1 MRRHG
6 PGSGLHAGL
15 NAGGSHLAV
24 ARRTLPRV
32 EGGSIDIDLLAASL
46 RADAADT
53 GAFVEGLATK
63 LEEVL
68 PGRVSVKRA
77 RSGLFGPK
85 LVKEI
90 AVEAGDE
97 RLELARVAGNAI
109 EWRRA
114 RQSGGIVLKRETLD
128 SEEWMAALSG
138 AMSAEAQRSEQTR
151 QALERL
157 LTD

>member
-1 MRRHG
+1 M
-6 PGSGLHAGL
+6 
-15 NAGGSHLAV
+15 
-24 ARRTLPRV
+24 
-32 EGGSIDIDLLAASL
+32 EGGAVDIDLLAASL

-53 GAFVEGLATK
+53 GGFVEGLAAK
-63 LEEVL
+63 LEEAL

-85 LVKEI
+85 HVKEI
-90 AVEAGDE
+90 AVDAGDE
-97 RLELARVAGNAI
+97 RLELARGATDTI

-128 SEEWMAALSG
+128 SDTWIAALSS
-138 AMSAEAQRSEQTR
+138 AMAAEAQRSEQTR

-157 LTD
+157 LTN

>member
-1 MRRHG
+1 M
-6 PGSGLHAGL
+6 
-15 NAGGSHLAV
+15 
-24 ARRTLPRV
+24 
-32 EGGSIDIDLLAASL
+32 EGGAVDIDLLAASL

-53 GAFVEGLATK
+53 GGFVEGLAAK
-63 LEEVL
+63 LEEAL

-85 LVKEI
+85 HVKEI
-90 AVEAGDE
+90 AVDAGDE
-97 RLELARVAGNAI
+97 RLELARGATDTI

-128 SEEWMAALSG
+128 SEAWIVALSS
-138 AMSAEAQRSEQTR
+138 AMAAEAQRSEQTR

-157 LTD
+157 LTN

>member
-1 MRRHG
+1 
-6 PGSGLHAGL
+6 
-15 NAGGSHLAV
+15 
-24 ARRTLPRV
+24 V
-32 EGGSIDIDLLAASL
+32 EGGAVDIDLLAASL

-53 GAFVEGLATK
+53 GAFVEGLAAK
-63 LEEVL
+63 LEQTL

-85 LVKEI
+85 FVKEI
-90 AVEAGDE
+90 AVDAGDE
-97 RLELARVAGNAI
+97 RLELARGTSDTI

-128 SEEWMAALSG
+128 SETWMTALSG
-138 AMSAEAQRSEQTR
+138 AMAAEAQRSEQTR

-157 LTD
+157 LTN

>member
-1 MRRHG
+1 M
-6 PGSGLHAGL
+6 GSRLAAG
-15 NAGGSHLAV
+15 
-24 ARRTLPRV
+24 RRTLPRV
-32 EGGSIDIDLLAASL
+32 EGGALDIDLLAASL
-46 RADAADT
+46 RADAADA

-63 LEEVL
+63 LEQVL

-77 RSGLFGPK
+77 RRGLFGPK
-85 LVKEI
+85 LVTEI
-90 AVEAGDE
+90 AVDAGDE
-97 RLELARVAGNAI
+97 RLELARGAGDAI

-128 SEEWMAALSG
+128 SDAWMAALGS
-138 AMSAEAQRSEQTR
+138 AMSVEAERSEQTR

>member
-1 MRRHG
+1 M
-6 PGSGLHAGL
+6 
-15 NAGGSHLAV
+15 
-24 ARRTLPRV
+24 
-32 EGGSIDIDLLAASL
+32 EGGAVDIDLLAASL

-53 GAFVEGLATK
+53 GAFVEGLAAK
-63 LEEVL
+63 LEEAL

-85 LVKEI
+85 HVREI

-97 RLELARVAGNAI
+97 RLELACGPSDAI

-114 RQSGGIVLKRETLD
+114 RQSGGIVLKREVLD
-128 SEEWMAALSG
+128 SETWMAALSS
-138 AMSAEAQRSEQTR
+138 AMAAEAQRSEQTR

-157 LTD
+157 LTN

>member
-1 MRRHG
+1 
-6 PGSGLHAGL
+6 
-15 NAGGSHLAV
+15 
-24 ARRTLPRV
+24 V
-32 EGGSIDIDLLAASL
+32 EGGAVDIDLLAASL

-53 GAFVEGLATK
+53 GGFVEGLAAK
-63 LEEVL
+63 LEEAL

-85 LVKEI
+85 HVKEI
-90 AVEAGDE
+90 AVDAGDE
-97 RLELARVAGNAI
+97 RLELARGATDTI

-128 SEEWMAALSG
+128 SEAWIVALSS
-138 AMSAEAQRSEQTR
+138 AMAAEAQRSEQTR

-157 LTD
+157 LTN

>member
-1 MRRHG
+1 MRATRT
-6 PGSGLHAGL
+6 
-15 NAGGSHLAV
+15 GSHHAAV
-24 ARRTLPRV
+24 RRTLPGV
-32 EGGSIDIDLLAASL
+32 EGGPLDIDLLAASL

-63 LEEVL
+63 LEAVL

-77 RSGLFGPK
+77 RNGLFGPK

-90 AVEAGDE
+90 AVEAGDQ
-97 RLELARVAGNAI
+97 RLELARGAGDAI
-109 EWRRA
+109 EMRRA

-128 SEEWMAALSG
+128 SDAWMAALGS
-138 AMSAEAQRSEQTR
+138 AMAMEAQRSEQTR

-157 LTD
+157 LTG

>member
-1 MRRHG
+1 M
-6 PGSGLHAGL
+6 
-15 NAGGSHLAV
+15 
-24 ARRTLPRV
+24 
-32 EGGSIDIDLLAASL
+32 EGGAVDIDLLAASL

-53 GAFVEGLATK
+53 GGFVEGLAAK
-63 LEEVL
+63 LEEAL

-85 LVKEI
+85 HVKEI
-90 AVEAGDE
+90 GVDAGDE
-97 RLELARVAGNAI
+97 RLELARGANDTI

-128 SEEWMAALSG
+128 SETWIAALSS
-138 AMSAEAQRSEQTR
+138 AMAAEAQRSEQTR

-157 LTD
+157 LTN